1 MKKIRLLL
9 MLLCCFFMLNIPSI
23 KAEETNK
30 GSITVKLS
38 DTVEDRDKSNVRFS
52 ISKVAD
58 IVDGE
63 FVTISELKDIADF
76 NKINTAEELENV
88 SNLLVD
94 KVVAERTFVTDQH
107 GTFIADNLDIG
118 VYLLRCEDN
127 ANYDNVMNTLVSIP
141 TFNNISGQMEYDI
154 LVNPKHAPLADI
166 EVNKVDSLTKKN
178 IVSKDFEFSMYKDED
193 CKVLYKN
200 ASVDTK
206 KGTALFEDLP
216 YGTYYIKE
224 VKAPKGYK
232 LSNEIVEI
240 NISKDG
246 VFANDNQLQNNKN
259 VYSFIYQNA
268 LLPTNVN
275 TGVYVNGTTYL
286 IVAIIVGGFTLYI
299 SKKLKLLND

>member
-1 MKKIRLLL
+1 MKKIRLLF
-9 MLLCCFFMLNIPSI
+9 MLLCCFMMLNIPSI

-58 IVDGE
+58 VVDGE
-63 FVTISELKDIADF
+63 FVTISELKDIVDF
-76 NKINTAEELENV
+76 NNINTAEELENI
-88 SNLLVD
+88 SNSLVD
-94 KVVAERTFVTDQH
+94 KVVAERTFVTDQQ
-107 GTFIADNLDIG
+107 GIFVAEDLNIG

-141 TFNNISGQMEYDI
+141 TFNNISKQMEYDI
-154 LVNPKHAPLADI
+154 LVDPKHEPLADI

-178 IVSKDFEFSMYKDED
+178 IVSKDFEFNIYTDKE
-193 CKVLYKN
+193 CKMLLKS
-200 ASVDTK
+200 ATVDTK
-206 KGTALFEDLP
+206 KGTAMFDDLR

-224 VKAPKGYK
+224 MKAPKGYQ
-232 LSNEIVEI
+232 LSDQIVKI

-246 VFANDNQLQNNKN
+246 VFANDERLENNKN
-259 VYSFIYQNA
+259 VYSFTYQNA

-275 TGVYVNGTTYL
+275 TGVYINATGYL
-286 IVAIIVGGFTLYI
+286 IVAIVVGGVVLYL
-299 SKKLKLLND
+299 SKKLKILND